1 MNSRHRAPQKLQLR
15 LTLGVV
21 IEKDGQSF
29 HAFCPGL
36 KGLHVDGRTEKE
48 ALQNAEHAA
57 NFYIAS
63 LIRHGDPLPIGP
75 HLSL

>member
-1 MNSRHRAPQKLQLR
+1 MKARHRPQKLRLR
-15 LTLGVV
+15 LTLDVV
-21 IEKDGQSF
+21 IEKDGKSF

-36 KGLHVDGRTEKE
+36 KGLHVDGRTEDE

-57 NFYIAS
+57 NSYIAS
-63 LIRHGDPLPIGP
+63 LIRQGDPLPIGP